1 VSGGRGGGEER
12 SYPEVMS
19 SVETTSKL
27 APHLPARALEKL
39 RALDTEDRQL
49 AAQLEDPNILAD
61 HKKVRDLSI
70 KRSAL
75 APVVSGFREFSAL
88 EKEAAELEAA
98 IAGGQ
103 DPEFA
108 ALAQAELP
116 AIKTKAAALITQVLS
131 RLVTTDDRKV
141 GSVMMEIRGGT
152 GGDEASLWARDLLE
166 MYQKYAGKRGWT
178 FEVLDLTTEEGM
190 GGIRSAV
197 INVKGEG
204 VWSELSFEA
213 GVHSVKRVPATE
225 AQGRIHTSTATVAAL
240 AEPEEVDVKIDWA
253 NDVEEFATRA
263 QGPGGQNVNKVET
276 AWQIHHKASGIIIKM
291 MEAKSQ
297 QQNRERARRLLMA
310 RLYEAERNRQ
320 NADRAAARKTQ
331 IGTGDRS
338 EKIRTYRWKDGIV
351 ADERLP
357 GQYAL
362 RDIMA
367 GDMGQ
372 LFKDLMEQETAKRLA
387 EL

>member
-1 VSGGRGGGEER
+1 
-12 SYPEVMS
+12 M
-19 SVETTSKL
+19 
-27 APHLPARALEKL
+27 
-39 RALDTEDRQL
+39 
-49 AAQLEDPNILAD
+49 
-61 HKKVRDLSI
+61 
-70 KRSAL
+70 
-75 APVVSGFREFSAL
+75 
-88 EKEAAELEAA
+88 
-98 IAGGQ
+98 
-103 DPEFA
+103 
-108 ALAQAELP
+108 
-116 AIKTKAAALITQVLS
+116 
-131 RLVTTDDRKV
+131 
-141 GSVMMEIRGGT
+141 
-152 GGDEASLWARDLLE
+152 
-166 MYQKYAGKRGWT
+166 
-178 FEVLDLTTEEGM
+178 
-190 GGIRSAV
+190 
-197 INVKGEG
+197 
-204 VWSELSFEA
+204 
-213 GVHSVKRVPATE
+213 
-225 AQGRIHTSTATVAAL
+225 
-240 AEPEEVDVKIDWA
+240 
-253 NDVEEFATRA
+253 EEFATRA

-297 QQNRERARRLLMA
+297 QQNRDRARRLLMA

-367 GDMGQ
+367 GDLGQ